1 MFIQIIRGRVNDAA
15 AIRAATNRWQAE
27 LKSDAKGYLGGT
39 SGVADDGTFIA
50 VVRFESEEAAR
61 TNSEHH
67 EQRAWWEKMSKLFY
81 STPQLYDC
89 PTVDVYLGGGTDDA
103 GFVQLEIFTGAK
115 DIDALRAVDKEFEK
129 LAHLRPDLI
138 GVTTAVAAD
147 GTVFATNYF
156 TSEAQARDGER
167 KETPTE
173 ILAHTRRVAELTED
187 IEYIDLRDP
196 WLYSNA
202 EQGKP

>member
-15 AIRAATNRWQAE
+15 AIHEATNRWQAE
-27 LKSDAKGYLGGT
+27 LKSGAKGYLGGT

-67 EQRAWWEKMSKLFY
+67 EQRAWWGKMSKLFY
-81 STPQLYDC
+81 STPSSTIVRRSMCTWAGARTTRVRPARD
-89 PTVDVYLGGGTDDA
+89 PHRGGGHRCTSSRRQGVREARAPPPGSHRGHD
-103 GFVQLEIFTGAK
+103 GRRRRRNR
-115 DIDALRAVDKEFEK
+115 LRHE
-129 LAHLRPDLI
+129 LL
-138 GVTTAVAAD
+138 
-147 GTVFATNYF
+147 

-167 KETPTE
+167 KEIPTE
-173 ILAHTRRVAELTED
+173 VLALIRRVAELTED
-187 IEYIDLRDP
+187 VEYLDLRDP